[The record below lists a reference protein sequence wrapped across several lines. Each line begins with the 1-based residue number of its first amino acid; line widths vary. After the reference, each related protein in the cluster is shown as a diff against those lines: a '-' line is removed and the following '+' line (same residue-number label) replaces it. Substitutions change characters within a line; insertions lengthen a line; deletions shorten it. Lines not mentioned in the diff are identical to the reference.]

1 MSERQGEPM
10 ILELRQLNVFIK
22 TSHILRDVSLSV
34 GEKEVVCLV
43 GRNGAGKTTTLK
55 TIMGMLKPAS
65 GGITFMNGEITGLP
79 THRIANLGIA
89 FAPEESGIFPDLT
102 VEENIEMA
110 TWQRQSS
117 HSPEERISLAYE
129 VFPALTKYRHRKGTQ
144 MSGGERKMLSV
155 ARALAMDPHLF
166 LIDECFEGL
175 SPIIVPRIAES
186 IHEIVR
192 MGHSI
197 IMAESNIY
205 HVPDFT
211 DRLYVIERGEIIF
224 SGKPIEL
231 KDNKPV
237 LKIVSGAA

>member
-1 MSERQGEPM
+1 M
-10 ILELRQLNVFIK
+10 ILELNQLNVFIK
-22 TSHILRDVSLSV
+22 TSHILHDVSLSV
-34 GEKEVVCLV
+34 GEREVVCLI

-55 TIMGMLKPAS
+55 TIMGFLRPES
-65 GGITFMNGEITGLP
+65 GSVTFMDREITGLP
-79 THRIANLGIA
+79 THQIANLGIG

-102 VEENIEMA
+102 VEENIEIA

-117 HSPEERISLAYE
+117 HSPEERTALAYE
-129 VFPALTKYRHRKGTQ
+129 VFPALTKYRNRKGTQ

-166 LIDECFEGL
+166 LLDECFEGL
-175 SPIIVPRIAES
+175 SPIIVPKIAES
-186 IHEIVR
+186 IHEIVK

-197 IMAESNIY
+197 ILAESNIY

-211 DRLYVIERGEIIF
+211 DTLYVIERGEIIF

-231 KDNKPV
+231 KDDKAV
-237 LKIVSGAA
+237 LKIVSGAV